1 VNADCKPCFFPP
13 VFLHK
18 FNKFFCPKTGGPYTE
33 ITTGLPGLQDSD
45 VTWGDF
51 DNDGDLD
58 ILCSGYSGMNGYL
71 SIIYRNDGGDL
82 FTDVEAGLIGVS
94 KGSLSW
100 GDYDNDSDLDIL
112 LTGYTGSFR
121 VSKIYR
127 NDNGY
132 FTDINAGLTGVY
144 GSSAEWG
151 DYDNDGDLDILLT
164 GATTGYSTYERV
176 SKIYRNDSGMFT
188 DINVSLPAVFGSSVA
203 WGDYDNDCDL
213 DIIMTGVVNAQLELL
228 TAIFRNDNGIFT
240 NINAEIVDLAGSVD
254 LGDYNNDGNLDIL
267 LSGDNFA
274 DYLVIYRNNQDSI
287 FTDIN
292 AGLPGI
298 CSGKAVWGDYDNDGN
313 SDILSFGRSD
323 LYGDLSKI
331 YRNDS
336 GSFVDTNFSFVPLWN
351 GSCEWGDYDN
361 DGDLDFIITGE
372 SLDYG
377 KILKIY
383 KNNSLIANT
392 KPQPPSN
399 LKQTVI
405 GSSVNLSWKKSSDNE
420 TLRDGLS
427 YNICVGSTSVGF
439 EIVSPMSDTSTGK
452 RSIVKRGNVDQN
464 TSWTITGLSNGT
476 YYWSVQ
482 AVDNGFTGSEFAPE
496 HMFFVG
502 SMYPPQNVTISPSG
516 NEVSLSWTE
525 VNGAT
530 SYKVF
535 ASDEPYG
542 TFTDVSSLGV
552 FVGTSWTYTG
562 IDTKKFYY
570 VVAVSE

>member
-1 VNADCKPCFFPP
+1 MKRICIF
-13 VFLHK
+13 VFLIVTLA
-18 FNKFFCPKTGGPYTE
+18 FSQAFTE